1 MEQFFVFL
9 CFTVIIVIALFTP
22 ALLELKKPKD
32 AGPREIVGF
41 KTGVLL
47 QAKREPEFSS
57 KALNA
62 NISDVFDS
70 LTNLEV

>member
-9 CFTVIIVIALFTP
+9 GFTVAIVLVLFLPAII
-22 ALLELKKPKD
+22 ELKKPKD
-32 AGPREIVGF
+32 IGPRKIVGY

-47 QAKREPEFSS
+47 QAKKEKELS
-57 KALNA
+57 KQPLNGNLA
-62 NISDVFDS
+62 AAVDS